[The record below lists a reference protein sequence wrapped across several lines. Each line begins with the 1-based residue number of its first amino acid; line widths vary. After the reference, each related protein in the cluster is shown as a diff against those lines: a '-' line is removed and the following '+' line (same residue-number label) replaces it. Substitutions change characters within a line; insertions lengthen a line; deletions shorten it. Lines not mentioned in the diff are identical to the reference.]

1 MNISFFTILKDG
13 LLSAPK
19 IGWRTTSPVN
29 KKHLIFVSRF
39 LFIPERS
46 CVLHAFLLLAFAY
59 LPFYKNAIR
68 RIRLQ
73 IGFANLLLHPLTSNL
88 LPFFYARSRESNM
101 DSCQP
106 VNAKRSHRL
115 KNGVAIFADSK
126 QSLRP
131 LSFLS
136 RTGNV
141 LHAFHLQSFCIL
153 VFLKENIP
161 LHSCNLQRLHR
172 PENPSGFLLSKDKV
186 LSLLATSLLNRNPYG
201 FPING
206 SPVF

>member
-1 MNISFFTILKDG
+1 MLSCIPTRWYQLSPIRLADG
-13 LLSAPK
+13 PPFS
-19 IGWRTTSPVN
+19 
-29 KKHLIFVSRF
+29 
-39 LFIPERS
+39 PERS

-101 DSCQP
+101 DSCRP

-136 RTGNV
+136 RTGNL
-141 LHAFHLQSFCIL
+141 LHAFLCSNTVASTISHPGSQTRRS
-153 VFLKENIP
+153 V
-161 LHSCNLQRLHR
+161 R
-172 PENPSGFLLSKDKV
+172 PE
-186 LSLLATSLLNRNPYG
+186 AYG
-201 FPING
+201 ASFQTKKHSISACFPLQ
-206 SPVF
+206 

>member
-1 MNISFFTILKDG
+1 MLSCIPTRWYQLSPIRLADG
-13 LLSAPK
+13 PPFS
-19 IGWRTTSPVN
+19 
-29 KKHLIFVSRF
+29 
-39 LFIPERS
+39 PERS

-101 DSCQP
+101 DSCRP

-153 VFLKENIP
+153 AFFKRE
-161 LHSCNLQRLHR
+161 HSA
-172 PENPSGFLLSKDKV
+172 
-186 LSLLATSLLNRNPYG
+186 SLLQSTKIAPSRESVRILADL
-201 FPING
+201 
-206 SPVF
+206 